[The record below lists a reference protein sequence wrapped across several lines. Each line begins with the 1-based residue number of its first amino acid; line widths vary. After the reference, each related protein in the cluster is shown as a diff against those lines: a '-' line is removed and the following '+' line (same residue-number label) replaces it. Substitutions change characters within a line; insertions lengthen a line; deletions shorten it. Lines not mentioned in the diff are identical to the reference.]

1 MNAHLLRALLGAVLL
16 LSACSPAPGATP
28 TPTGAPATK
37 PTAAAAA
44 QPPAP
49 TGAPVE
55 IRFGHGSSA
64 EEPFWALASLPK
76 QFPNQ
81 GKLYTLSLTA
91 FRGGA
96 DRLSAYEAGQIDA
109 GTVTPAAGLFASEQG
124 VPLKLIAGLSRESVD
139 PQYFRTTFLAL
150 QDAGIQSNKDLKGK
164 TIGINDFRSA
174 SEMWA
179 RAAVQAAGL
188 DPDKDVKYVV
198 IPFPGMGDALR
209 SKQIDVGSF
218 PQPFYAQEV
227 QKGGVVDVFTSK
239 TGVPI
244 DEDLIM
250 VMMRPEFLANN
261 REAVRGFLADL
272 QAATQFYLEH
282 AREARQAILDSKLIR
297 VDPSLYLDMHDYYHD
312 PKARIAVDGLKRVQ
326 DLQLQLGWQAKGV
339 DIDQLVD
346 QSLLP
351 T

>member
-1 MNAHLLRALLGAVLL
+1 MNAQVLFGLLCAVLV
-16 LSACSPAPGATP
+16 LSACSPAPAGTP
-28 TPTGAPATK
+28 TSTSAPASK
-37 PTAAAAA
+37 PAAAQ

-49 TGAPVE
+49 SGAPVE

-64 EEPFWALASLPK
+64 EEPFWTLASLPK

-124 VPLKLIAGLSRESVD
+124 VPLKLIAGVSRESVD
-139 PQYFRTTFLAL
+139 AQYFRTTFLAL
-150 QDAGIQSNKDLKGK
+150 QDSGIQSNKDLRGK

-188 DPDKDVKYVV
+188 DPDKDVKFVV
-198 IPFPGMGDALR
+198 VPFPGMGDALR
-209 SKQIDVGSF
+209 SRQIDVGSF

-227 QKGGVVDVFTSK
+227 QKGGVVDAFTSK

-250 VMMRPEFLANN
+250 IMMRPEFLAKN
-261 REAVRGFLADL
+261 RDAVRGFLEDL

-282 AREARQAILDSKLIR
+282 TREARQAILDTKLIR

-326 DLQLQLGWQAKGV
+326 ELQLQLGWQTRGV

-351 T
+351 A